1 MNEIR
6 FRKSN
11 IVISIILCLLG
22 ISFFVY
28 LWMNED
34 FIVQVISVFGAS
46 VVLYILSIRYR
57 QLVTANKGTPGLEI
71 NDKGILNSTLSNPLF
86 LSWKE
91 IESFEYGLYKSNHIF
106 INPKNLEKYKDK
118 NKLIRLI
125 KSIFSPK
132 PDALTIDTDV
142 LETGKKE
149 LLVLLNTILRE
160 NR

>member
-1 MNEIR
+1 MTAIK

-11 IVISIILCLLG
+11 IIISIILCLLG
-22 ISFFVY
+22 VSFFIY
-28 LWMNED
+28 LMMNED
-34 FIVQVISVFGAS
+34 FIIQIISVFWIS
-46 VVLYILSIRYR
+46 IILYILSVRYS
-57 QLVTANKGTPGLEI
+57 QLVTANKGIPGLEM
-71 NDKGILNSTLSNPLF
+71 NDKGIFNATVSKPLF
-86 LSWKE
+86 VSWEE
-91 IESFEYGLYKSNHIF
+91 IESFEYGFYKSNHIF
-106 INPKNLEKYKDK
+106 INPKDPEKYKNK

-149 LLVLLNTILRE
+149 LLILLNAVLRE